1 MRILGIDFGDRK
13 IGLALSDRLG
23 ITAQPLISY
32 RRKTE
37 KEDGVYF
44 KRLVSE
50 KEITEIVIGL
60 PLRMDGSVGTMAE
73 KTQEFAR
80 WLEKNVKIPVQ
91 FWDERLTTKQANK
104 ILSQQ
109 KLDGKAKK
117 GIEDQISAVIILS
130 AYLESKRAKSDA
142 DQNS

>member
-1 MRILGIDFGDRK
+1 MTVLGIDYGDRK

-37 KEDGVYF
+37 KEDEVYF

-50 KEITEIVIGL
+50 NEITEIIIGL
-60 PLRMDGSVGTMAE
+60 PLRMDGSFGTMAE
-73 KTQEFAR
+73 KTQEFAG
-80 WLEKNVKIPVQ
+80 WLEKIVKVPVQ
-91 FWDERLTTKQANK
+91 FWDERLTTKQTNK

-109 KLDGKAKK
+109 KIDGKAKK
-117 GIEDQISAVIILS
+117 DIEDQISAVIILS